1 MDKENILT
9 RAEWS
14 VMECL
19 WGKPGC
25 TGREAI
31 DELSETVGWTKST
44 TLTMLRR
51 MTEKGIVLC
60 DETGEVR
67 SYYPLVDREDAAIRE
82 TDDFLSRVYSG
93 SVGLMMSAMTQK
105 QKLTRNEIDEL
116 YAILKKAEE
125 DGNG

>member
-31 DELSETVGWTKST
+31 DKLSETVGWTKST

-93 SVGLMMSAMTQK
+93 SVGLMMSAMMQK
-105 QKLTRNEIDEL
+105 QKLTKDEIDEL

-125 DGNG
+125 DVDD